1 MLSPSSL
8 PKEKLLLFD
17 FGAILVSLD
26 KQRAINAFKSVGAEE
41 IAVYIDEHRS
51 EDLFHRIELGGS
63 AENFCREVA
72 EKCPNY
78 QGNGAVWAWEQ
89 LLTGIPVEK
98 LRLIHH
104 LKHDC
109 GYKTAVLSNT
119 NWIHWNQA
127 TRDFFTADGLTVGD
141 YFDHIFLS
149 CGLGVVKPDPSIY
162 QAVLDETGVKAE
174 DILFIDDSIVNCKG
188 AEALGIHTMH
198 DPSGNLWM
206 KRITGESHREPSI
219 AIIGNFDGVHLGHQY
234 IINKAEKLGKKH
246 NLRSIAVTFNVHP
259 RTLFDP
265 SFKPQYLSTTEEK
278 VSRLKSFGLD
288 EVSVIPFTKEF
299 ANTSAHDFMKL
310 TLKEEL
316 NVEMLLIGYDN
327 RFGKRNSEEC
337 FEDYQQYGKE
347 LGIKVV
353 LANPLDVAIGSRGS
367 RDTSHTM
374 DTSLTSTP
382 SHTSATSHYSSLTS
396 LTGATVRV
404 SSSHIRHLVGEGRM
418 EEAAV
423 CLGSPYSIT
432 GTVAHG
438 YQEGRKIGFPTAN
451 IMPPDMK
458 LLPPNGAYETT
469 VIIDGKEHLSMTSIG
484 TRPTYGKGDS
494 VMIETNIF
502 DFNEDIYD
510 KEITVLFKR
519 KLRNEQQFNSVKELM
534 MQLQKDKRIITQA

>member
-72 EKCPNY
+72 EKCPKY
-78 QGNGAVWAWEQ
+78 HGDGAVWAWEQ
-89 LLTGIPVEK
+89 LLTGIPIEK

-127 TRDFFTADGLTVGD
+127 VRDFFSADGLTIDD

-149 CGLGVVKPDPSIY
+149 CGLGVVKPDPAIY

-198 DPSGNLWM
+198 DPSGNQWM

-234 IINKAEKLGKKH
+234 IIDKAIRLGRKH
-246 NLRSIAVTFNVHP
+246 SLRSIAVTFNVHP

-265 SFKPQYLSTTEEK
+265 SFKPQYLSTVEEK

-288 EVSVIPFTKEF
+288 EVCVIPFTREF
-299 ANTSAHDFMKL
+299 ANTPARDFMRQ

-337 FEDYQQYGKE
+337 FENYQQYGKE

-353 LANPLDVAIGSRGS
+353 LANPIDVE
-367 RDTSHTM
+367 
-374 DTSLTSTP
+374 
-382 SHTSATSHYSSLTS
+382 
-396 LTGATVRV
+396 TVRV
-404 SSSHIRHLVGEGRM
+404 SSSHVRHLVSEGRM
-418 EEAAV
+418 QEAAV

-432 GTVAHG
+432 GTVTHG

-451 IMPPDMK
+451 ILPPDMK
-458 LLPPNGAYETT
+458 LLPPNGAYET
-469 VIIDGKEHLSMTSIG
+469 VAIIDGKEHTSMTSIG
-484 TRPTYGKGDS
+484 TRPTFEKGDS

-510 KEITVLFKR
+510 KEITILFKR
-519 KLRNEQQFNSVKELM
+519 KLRDEQHFDSVEELM
-534 MQLQKDKRIITQA
+534 LQLQEDRKTIMQA